1 MQDKLQGRLAVVTG
15 GARGIGFGIA
25 ERLARD
31 GAHVVIADVIEET
44 TQAAQQLTRQG
55 LRAQAWRLDV
65 AREDEIAE
73 FVQGVVQQHGRIDI
87 LVNNAGISPKN
98 NGVKFL
104 VEETTTENWSRV
116 IAVNLTGPFLLC
128 RACIPVMRRQGH
140 GRIVNITSQSAR
152 TRPEATSGHYAA
164 SKTGLM
170 GLSRALANEVG
181 NSGITV
187 NCVAPGAI
195 ETPMMATFSPEK
207 RAHLTSR
214 VPMGAMGQP
223 SDIAAAVSFLASDDA
238 RYITGTTVDVNGG
251 MFMT

>member
-1 MQDKLQGRLAVVTG
+1 MNNRLEGRVAIVTG

-25 ERLARD
+25 ERLASE
-31 GAHVVIADVIEET
+31 GAHVVIADVIDEIES
-44 TQAAQQLTRQG
+44 AAQRLNAKG
-55 LRAQAWRLDV
+55 LRAQALRLDV
-65 AREDEIAE
+65 SQEHEIAE
-73 FVQGVVQQHGRIDI
+73 FVRRIDQQHGHIDI

-98 NGVKFL
+98 NGLKFM

-128 RACIPVMRRQGH
+128 RECIPVMRRQGH
-140 GRIVNITSQSAR
+140 GRIINITSQSAR

-164 SKTGLM
+164 SKSGLM

-187 NCVAPGAI
+187 NCVAPGVI
-195 ETPMMATFSPEK
+195 ETPMLATFSAEK
-207 RAHLTSR
+207 RAHLSSR
-214 VPMGAMGQP
+214 IPMGAMGQP
-223 SDIAAAVSFLASDDA
+223 ADIAGAVSFLASEDA
-238 RYITGTTVDVNGG
+238 RYITGTTIDVNGG

>member
-1 MQDKLQGRLAVVTG
+1 MQDKLQGRVAIVTG

-31 GAHVVIADVIEET
+31 GAHVVIADVIDDT
-44 TQAAQQLTRQG
+44 AQAAQRLAEQG
-55 LRAQAWRLDV
+55 RSAQAWRLDV
-65 AREDEIAE
+65 SQEREIGE
-73 FVQGVVQQHGRIDI
+73 FVRGVERQHGRIDI

-98 NGVKFL
+98 NGTKFL
-104 VEETTTENWSRV
+104 VEETSTENWSRV

-128 RACIPVMRRQGH
+128 RECIPVMRRQGH

-170 GLSRALANEVG
+170 GLSRALAGEVG
-181 NSGITV
+181 NGGITV
-187 NCVAPGAI
+187 NCVAPGVI
-195 ETPMMATFSPEK
+195 ETPMLSTFSDER
-207 RAHLTSR
+207 RAHLASR
-214 VPMGAMGQP
+214 IPMGAMGAP
-223 SDIAAAVSFLASDDA
+223 ADIAAAVAFLASDDA
-238 RYITGTTVDVNGG
+238 RYITGTTIDVNGG